1 MAHLGVVAVGAD
13 SAALE
18 VIPYEDPEKTAP
30 VHQTLLAKNGVYVL
44 ENIRTEELARDKAYE
59 FLLVIGQPKFVG
71 AVQMVI
77 NPIAIR

>member
-1 MAHLGVVAVGAD
+1 MLPCIK
-13 SAALE
+13 LC
-18 VIPYEDPEKTAP
+18 
-30 VHQTLLAKNGVYVL
+30 LAKNGVYVL